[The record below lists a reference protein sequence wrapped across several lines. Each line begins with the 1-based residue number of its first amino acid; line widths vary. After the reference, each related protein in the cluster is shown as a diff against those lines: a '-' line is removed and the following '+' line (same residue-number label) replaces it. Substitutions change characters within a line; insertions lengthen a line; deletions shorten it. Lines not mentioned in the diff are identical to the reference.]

1 MSPELKRA
9 IIKFVPDYFSWD
21 RKRQEQYRVDTPEED
36 EFRIRQFLLRELFDI
51 YASNDDEVEEA
62 RREMSEAQCLR
73 LNAILLPIK
82 GIGEDFFFLNEVF
95 GSQENLLRF
104 ETLYDYDFDDYKF
117 QEDARK
123 KEQKDY
129 EEKPYRGSLYLT
141 WARLMID
148 DSFSYGTLSMVA
160 GYLYCELDEYGN
172 DYMGKLIPHEF
183 THGKN
188 HGKAEGSGYLFDLK
202 IDAKGKESQLDELKH
217 RFWKHMTEVHERLM
231 NEVDKKSKQRV
242 FILNQSEEDD
252 PNHHFLF
259 TDKEI
264 LKRIHFKTFMRDCR
278 AAEQKDH
285 SSLLR
290 KLEEEKQLLTTYL
303 DNEYKDITENFDP
316 KIVRFRKK
324 YKVILHRDA
333 GLDELLD

>member
-9 IIKFVPDYFSWD
+9 LIKFVPDYFFWD
-21 RKRQEQYRVDTPEED
+21 KKRQEQYRVDTPEED
-36 EFRIRQFLLRELFDI
+36 EFKIRQFLLKELFDI
-51 YASNDDEVEEA
+51 SASNDDEVEEA
-62 RREMSEAQCLR
+62 RREMSEAQCLK

-82 GIGEDFFFLNEVF
+82 GIGENYFFLNEF
-95 GSQENLLRF
+95 FRSHKNLLHF
-104 ETLYDYDFDDYKF
+104 ETLYDYDFDDYTF
-117 QEDARK
+117 QEDARR

-129 EEKPYRGSLYLT
+129 EGKPYRGSLYLT

-148 DSFSYGTLSMVA
+148 GSFSYGVLSMVA

-172 DYMGKLIPHEF
+172 DYMEKLIPHEF

-202 IDAKGKESQLDELKH
+202 IDAKGKESQLNELKH
-217 RFWKHMTEVHERLM
+217 RFWKHMSEVHERLM
-231 NEVDKKSKQRV
+231 DEVDKKPKQRV
-242 FILNQSEEDD
+242 FILNQSQEDD

-278 AAEQKDH
+278 AAEQTDYD
-285 SSLLR
+285 SFSR

-303 DNEYKDITENFDP
+303 DKKFKDIMENFDP
-316 KIVRFRKK
+316 KIVKFRKK
-324 YKVILHRDA
+324 YKVILHRDS

>member
-21 RKRQEQYRVDTPEED
+21 KNRQEKYRVDTPEED
-36 EFRIRQFLLRELFDI
+36 EFKIRQFLLRELFDI
-51 YASNDDEVEEA
+51 SASNDDEVEEA
-62 RREMSEAQCLR
+62 RREMSEAQCLK

-82 GIGEDFFFLNEVF
+82 GIGEDYFFLNEFF
-95 GSQENLLRF
+95 GNQENLLSF

-117 QEDARK
+117 QEDARR
-123 KEQKDY
+123 KEQKGY

-141 WARLMID
+141 WARLMVNG
-148 DSFSYGTLSMVA
+148 SFSYGVLSMVA
-160 GYLYCELDEYGN
+160 GYLYCELDEYGD
-172 DYMGKLIPHEF
+172 DYMEKLIPHEF

-188 HGKAEGSGYLFDLK
+188 HGKTEGSGYLFDLK

-217 RFWKHMTEVHERLM
+217 RFWKHMSEVHEQLM
-231 NEVDKKSKQRV
+231 DEVDQKSKQHV
-242 FILNQSEEDD
+242 FILNQSREDD

-278 AAEQKDH
+278 AAEQTDH
-285 SSLLR
+285 ASLSR

-303 DNEYKDITENFDP
+303 DKEFKDIMENFDP

-324 YKVILHRDA
+324 HKVILHRDS